1 MKRYALTLAAVL
13 GAALAGGAGC
23 SGPVAGELTVSLT
36 TPNPNGDDGAIK
48 VQVTASESKE
58 ITGIAVACSG
68 CRLFFEQP
76 SPTEVRA
83 VLTGDL
89 VAGPILRVRVSDTKA
104 PSAYSAQISQVAS
117 RTFQL
122 LSTSGYRLTIG
133 P

>member
-13 GAALAGGAGC
+13 GAALAGSASC

-36 TPNPNGDDGAIK
+36 TPNTDDGAIK
-48 VQVTASESKE
+48 VRVTASESKE
-58 ITGIAVACSG
+58 ITGISVACSG

-76 SPTEVRA
+76 SATEVLA

-89 VAGPILRVRVSDTKA
+89 AAGPLLRVSVSDTKA
-104 PSAYSAQISQVAS
+104 PSAYSVQISQVAS
-117 RTFQL
+117 RSFAL
-122 LSTSGYRLTIG
+122 RSTSGYGLTIG